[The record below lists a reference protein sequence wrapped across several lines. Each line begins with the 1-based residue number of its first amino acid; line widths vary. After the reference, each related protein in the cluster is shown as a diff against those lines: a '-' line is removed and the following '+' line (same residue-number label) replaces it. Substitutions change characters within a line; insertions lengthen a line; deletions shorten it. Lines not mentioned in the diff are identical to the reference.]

1 MAYLPLMLDVGGR
14 RAVVFGL
21 NALTAQRIRQLLDAG
36 AVVDL
41 YVPGVEG
48 VGSVVE
54 DVRGAV
60 RGAAIVVV
68 HTGRAD
74 LDRAI
79 AVVCREKG
87 IPCNTVDS
95 LDGSVVF
102 PAVSRHGNLT
112 VSVSTDGLVP
122 SLSVHI
128 RDRIDSEVQVASRA
142 LPVLAFTRERIR
154 EMGLNTRPLMRDI
167 LSDSRF
173 WAMVEA
179 GRLEDA
185 REFCMERVRQ
195 VLHERGKGSAPC
207 HVGQS

>member
-1 MAYLPLMLDVGGR
+1 M
-14 RAVVFGL
+14 
-21 NALTAQRIRQLLDAG
+21 
-36 AVVDL
+36 
-41 YVPGVEG
+41 
-48 VGSVVE
+48 
-54 DVRGAV
+54 
-60 RGAAIVVV
+60 

-79 AVVCREKG
+79 AVVCREKGG

-179 GRLEDA
+179 GGRWKMPGSSAWRGSGRCYMNVGKGAPLAMLGKVNMPSGKSACD
-185 REFCMERVRQ
+185 RGRF
-195 VLHERGKGSAPC
+195 ERG
-207 HVGQS
+207 